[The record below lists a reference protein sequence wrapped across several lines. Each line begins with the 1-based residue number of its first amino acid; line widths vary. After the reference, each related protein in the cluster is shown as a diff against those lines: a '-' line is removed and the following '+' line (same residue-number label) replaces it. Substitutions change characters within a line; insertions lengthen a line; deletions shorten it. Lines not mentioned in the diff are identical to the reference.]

1 MEPKKKR
8 GADAVTS
15 TPNCNIMSRNN
26 CTLYY
31 SRLKKLCL
39 TISFVGLVIIAI
51 AYFKHS
57 SNAGFFGIGLTFA
70 SILME
75 CALNPIEEED
85 EEYE

>member
-1 MEPKKKR
+1 MEKMKK
-8 GADAVTS
+8 GADGA
-15 TPNCNIMSRNN
+15 TPTPKDKDLFN
-26 CTLYY
+26 TLYY

-39 TISFVGLVIIAI
+39 TISFIGLVIIVI
-51 AYFKHS
+51 AYIKHS

-75 CALNPIEEED
+75 CALNPIEEEE